1 VREQNAS
8 ELARLFSVGSGQ
20 VSGESTKIASEET
33 VNPMPQFE
41 AALNAIKQMQE
52 AIQEAFRSARKAD
65 Q

>member
-1 VREQNAS
+1 
-8 ELARLFSVGSGQ
+8 
-20 VSGESTKIASEET
+20 
-33 VNPMPQFE
+33 MPQFE